1 MTLQVPVLKKLNQKG
16 QGIVEYIL
24 LIVIIIAMALAIS
37 ARLFKPFN
45 DWAKNYIGDYI
56 YCLLDEGELPSLG
69 GEDTIEECDKG
80 FDAFTAGS
88 GRPPSSNGEN
98 SSSRTNS
105 SRSGR
110 AGAGDVV
117 SAQRRGR
124 SGSALGEG
132 FDNGGGGRN
141 NVVDLGSAGPSSQR
155 SNRFYTSYGSG
166 SSGPQRVV
174 QYYGLTGLM
183 AQEAERIKKRE
194 EKITTV
200 ARTETQQGFARGK
213 AKKILIDPPKP
224 RAAVDPDFGD
234 TSIPWGEW
242 LRSLLIIVIIIVL
255 VLFIAGQMMQIS
267 KSMEKE

>member
-1 MTLQVPVLKKLNQKG
+1 MTFQVPVLKKLNQKG

-24 LIVIIIAMALAIS
+24 LIVIIIAIALAIS

-45 DWAKNYIGDYI
+45 EWAKNYIGDYI

-80 FDAFTAGS
+80 FDAFTVGA
-88 GRPPSSNGEN
+88 GRPPSEN
-98 SSSRTNS
+98 SDGGSGSGVR

-124 SGSALGEG
+124 RGSALGEG
-132 FDNGGGGRN
+132 FDNGSAGKN
-141 NVVDLGSAGPSSQR
+141 NVIDLGAAGSSSR
-155 SNRFYTSYGSG
+155 RANRFYTNYGSG
-166 SSGPQRVV
+166 SMGPQKVV
-174 QYYGLTGLM
+174 QYYGLTGMM
-183 AQEAERIKKRE
+183 AREAERIKNRE
-194 EKITTV
+194 EKITTI
-200 ARTETQQGFARGK
+200 ARTETQQGFSRGK
-213 AKKILIDPPKP
+213 AKRIPVELQKSRGNRDS
-224 RAAVDPDFGD
+224 DFGNA
-234 TSIPWGEW
+234 SMPWGEW

>member
-1 MTLQVPVLKKLNQKG
+1 MTFHFPVLKKLNQKG

-45 DWAKNYIGDYI
+45 EWAKNYIGDYI

-69 GEDTIEECDKG
+69 GEDTVEECDKG
-80 FDAFTAGS
+80 FDAFTAGA
-88 GRPPSSNGEN
+88 GRPPSKGSEEGGG
-98 SSSRTNS
+98 SSGS

-132 FDNGGGGRN
+132 FDNGSAGRN
-141 NVVDLGSAGPSSQR
+141 NVVDLGAAGPSSQR

-166 SSGPQRVV
+166 ASGPQKVV
-174 QYYGLTGLM
+174 QYYGLSGLM
-183 AQEAERIKKRE
+183 AREAERIQKRE
-194 EKITTV
+194 EKITTI
-200 ARTETQQGFARGK
+200 ARSETPQGFSRGK
-213 AKKILIDPPKP
+213 AKKF
-224 RAAVDPDFGD
+224 AVDVPKSRVKSDSDFG
-234 TSIPWGEW
+234 SASMPWGEW
-242 LRSLLIIVIIIVL
+242 LRSILIIVIIIVL